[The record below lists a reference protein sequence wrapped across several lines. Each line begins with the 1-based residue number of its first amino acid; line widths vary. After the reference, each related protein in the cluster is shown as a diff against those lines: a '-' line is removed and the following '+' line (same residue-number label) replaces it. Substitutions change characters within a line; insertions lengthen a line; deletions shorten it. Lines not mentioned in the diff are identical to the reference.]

1 MVIDSVATPC
11 EMSPS
16 AIANSLCGPAS
27 ADDPELRILLSR
39 HRPGSVLPSPPI
51 ASPTISR
58 TQFLLRCTE
67 ANTLWLK
74 NLGKCRLTQNGND
87 LAEGE
92 VVPGDTLE
100 LGKQMVLLCV
110 RRPAWLEGNKAGAE
124 HAFGEA
130 DRHGIVGEAAAIWK
144 LRESI
149 TFIGQRQGHVLIQG
163 QSGTG
168 KELVA
173 RALHASSARAQRPLV
188 SRNAATI
195 PEGLV
200 DAELFGSARNYPNA
214 GMPER
219 PGLIGEADGGTLFLD
234 EFAELPMNLQAH
246 LLRVLDSGE
255 YHRLGEAKPRRA
267 NFRLIAATN
276 RPAAALKHDVLAR
289 FPFQIMTPGLNEH
302 REDIPLLA
310 AGIVRGIMRDDP
322 AMAQRFEGN
331 GPLFSMAFVRAL
343 VLRVYTTQ
351 VRELAALLWRSM
363 AAGKGRSLEWP
374 AEEKVSDQGACV
386 ANGLASMPNTSAS
399 MATELGHEDEPELT
413 PAAIQAALDEHN
425 GSIEATW
432 RALGLSSRFVL
443 HRLIRKYGLVV
454 KKGPR
459 GDK

>member
-1 MVIDSVATPC
+1 
-11 EMSPS
+11 MSAQAAQGITVRHQS
-16 AIANSLCGPAS
+16 SLLLSGLTVGLVSILSSPLPASWAQVPPAASGGEVKAAEGEIRFQFVQLKGQGVVRCAKVDVQVTIEDAAVRDLHSQYHALQVERAPGLTRLELADGPARPNRDFAVS
-27 ADDPELRILLSR
+27 WQLADREPRARLMAQRTGDGDGYFTLTIEPPRGFSNTP
-39 HRPGSVLPSPPI
+39 RPKL
-51 ASPTISR
+51 
-58 TQFLLRCTE
+58 
-67 ANTLWLK
+67 TL
-74 NLGKCRLTQNGND
+74 NGND
-87 LAEGE
+87 VAEGE

-100 LGKQMVLLCV
+100 LGKQMVFLCV
-110 RRPAWLEGNKAGAE
+110 RRPAWLEGSTAGAE

-163 QSGTG
+163 PSGTG

-219 PGLIGEADGGTLFLD
+219 PGLIGEADGGILFLD

-276 RPAAALKHDVLAR
+276 RPTTALKHDVLAR
-289 FPFQIMTPGLNEH
+289 FPFQIMTPGLNER

-322 AMAQRFEGN
+322 AMAQRFGENGGN

-343 VLRVYTTQ
+343 VLRVYSTH
-351 VRELAALLWRSM
+351 VRELDIRPEAL
-363 AAGKGRSLEWP
+363 P
-374 AEEKVSDQGACV
+374 ADWA
-386 ANGLASMPNTSAS
+386 
-399 MATELGHEDEPELT
+399 
-413 PAAIQAALDEHN
+413 
-425 GSIEATW
+425 
-432 RALGLSSRFVL
+432 
-443 HRLIRKYGLVV
+443 
-454 KKGPR
+454 
-459 GDK
+459 